1 MEFFGFMINFNTAES
16 FRKLNH
22 TLDRILEG
30 GVQANFF
37 LLIIF
42 GCVAIGSFEP
52 FTSPMLL
59 IPMSTEPH
67 SPTSD
72 GE

>member
-1 MEFFGFMINFNTAES
+1 MINFNTAES

-42 GCVAIGSFEP
+42 VCVAIGSFEP